1 MVASEQYDLMV
12 VDRMLP
18 HLDGLTIIKTIR
30 AAGNQTL
37 VLILSTLA
45 QVDDRVQGLRLNS
58 GVQEFKSL

>member
-58 GVQEFKSL
+58 GVQEFRSL

>member
-1 MVASEQYDLMV
+1 MAASEQYDLMV

-37 VLILSTLA
+37 VLILST
-45 QVDDRVQGLRLNS
+45 GLMI
-58 GVQEFKSL
+58 VFKVYD